1 MFEAPPSIRP
11 VRLPVRR
18 RQLVVR
24 RAVAVAVAASVLAG
38 MVLLAATL
46 LAESEEEQLAERFGA
61 AWQEEDYGAMYEL
74 VASEVQQE
82 VGEEEFTLA
91 YRDAAATATASA
103 VVPGEATREG
113 GRVTLPLTVATEAF
127 GQVAGAVELELTE
140 GAVRWSSEDVF
151 PGLEVGEELR
161 RRTRAPRRAELLAR
175 DGTVLAE
182 GDPGER
188 SSELGLDAASV
199 AGTIG
204 SAEGEEERD
213 ALYARGLPR
222 DAMVGLSGLER
233 IFEREL
239 AGTPGG
245 VLLAGEREIAASEPR
260 RAAPVRTT
268 IDADVQQAAVLGLD
282 RLGGIAAVDVESG
295 EVRALAGI
303 AASGPQPP
311 GSTFKIVTTTAAL
324 EADLVEPSTEFP
336 IRRAAVID
344 GVRLRNAHRAACG
357 GTFEN
362 SFAQSCNSVFA
373 PLGVT
378 VGAERLVETA
388 ERYGVNQ
395 PPVIPGTEASTM
407 PRAEEIESDL
417 ELGAT
422 AIGQGELLM
431 TPLRLAMVSQTIADN
446 GKLTEPTLDP
456 DGAPERR
463 RVTSRDVADTIEELM
478 LGVVTGGT
486 GTSAAISGVRVAG
499 KTGTAELGEGIRDHA
514 WFTAF
519 APAGRDP
526 ELAIAVLIANGG
538 SGGDVAAPVARSV
551 LDAAL

>member
-113 GRVTLPLTVATEAF
+113 DRVTLPLTVATEAF